1 MKYFIIFALLL
12 PLFNYSQLLPSRWD
26 ELTASDWELA
36 LKESN
41 YTCILPIGILEKHGP
56 HGPLGSD
63 LIRVREWAKRATKEE
78 YAVVF
83 PDYFYGQINEAKH
96 EYGTFSLP
104 SKLTMELLEA
114 TVAEIGRNGF
124 KRIIIINGHGGN
136 PQMIRYFIQNQ
147 LESKRNYAVYFFEA
161 NFPPEVTKKINEMR
175 QSDPSTDMHGGEKET
190 SVLLY
195 IKPEVVKKDRATQES
210 GADQKRHYLPSN
222 LYTGIWWYARFPNHY
237 AGQGEVATPKLGK
250 IITDNVV
257 RSLVESIKA
266 VKADQTTLKLQEAY
280 YNEIKK

>member
-1 MKYFIIFALLL
+1 M
-12 PLFNYSQLLPSRWD
+12 
-26 ELTASDWELA
+26 
-36 LKESN
+36 
-41 YTCILPIGILEKHGP
+41 
-56 HGPLGSD
+56 
-63 LIRVREWAKRATKEE
+63 
-78 YAVVF
+78 VF

-147 LESKRNYAVYFFEA
+147 LESKRNYAVYFFEP

-195 IKPEVVKKDRATQES
+195 IKPEVLKKTEPRKNLELTKNDTIYPVIYIQGFGGMLVFQITTQVK
-210 GADQKRHYLPSN
+210 
-222 LYTGIWWYARFPNHY
+222 
-237 AGQGEVATPKLGK
+237 V
-250 IITDNVV
+250 
-257 RSLVESIKA
+257 
-266 VKADQTTLKLQEAY
+266 KLQLLNWE
-280 YNEIKK
+280 K